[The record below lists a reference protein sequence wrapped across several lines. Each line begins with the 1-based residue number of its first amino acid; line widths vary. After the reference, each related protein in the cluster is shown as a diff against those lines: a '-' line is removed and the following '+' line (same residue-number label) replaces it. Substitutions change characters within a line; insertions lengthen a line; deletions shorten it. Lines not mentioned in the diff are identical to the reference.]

1 MVVEPGE
8 TDIELPVPTEVT
20 PQPPVY
26 QFHEAPVPKEPPM
39 TDNVVAPPQV
49 GFTLADI
56 LAGVVDNEFTVTDVS
71 ADVALQP
78 LTFVTVTE

>member
-56 LAGVVDNEFTVTDVS
+56 LAGVVDDEFTVTVTGAQTVVLQDPS
-71 ADVALQP
+71 A
-78 LTFVTVTE
+78 LT